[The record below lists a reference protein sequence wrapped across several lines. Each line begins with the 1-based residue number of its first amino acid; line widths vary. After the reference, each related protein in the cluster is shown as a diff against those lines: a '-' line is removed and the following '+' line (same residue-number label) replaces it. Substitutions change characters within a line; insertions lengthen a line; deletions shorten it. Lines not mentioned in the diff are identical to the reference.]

1 MPVCGRLFPE
11 AKAMFLFG
19 LRAELRIKFCWKG
32 LTSLTTLAV
41 SRAWRGVG
49 VGSGV
54 KGAVLWRSSRPLTP
68 LFTLYAW
75 SRGRSVMFFIELRSL
90 TARFFG
96 LGQSCMGLCS
106 NCIVL
111 TAHCV
116 VVKIVEDSRPH
127 PSVCGHRL
135 RPGLPSRT
143 LACARGRVL
152 TQVSGLVVRP
162 YQAPSSPATRLR
174 WRRPRPSF
182 RRRNIQ

>member
-1 MPVCGRLFPE
+1 MPLCGRLFSE
-11 AKAMFLFG
+11 AKALFLFG
-19 LRAELRIKFCWKG
+19 LRTELRISSCCRG

-54 KGAVLWRSSRPLTP
+54 KGAVLWRSSGP
-68 LFTLYAW
+68 
-75 SRGRSVMFFIELRSL
+75 L

-143 LACARGRVL
+143 PACARG
-152 TQVSGLVVRP
+152 QG
-162 YQAPSSPATRLR
+162 AHSS
-174 WRRPRPSF
+174 
-182 RRRNIQ
+182 

>member
-1 MPVCGRLFPE
+1 MSGYDESFGGLVGQICERSSTGEGLIDEETAGVSAPVE
-11 AKAMFLFG
+11 M
-19 LRAELRIKFCWKG
+19 
-32 LTSLTTLAV
+32 TAV
-41 SRAWRGVG
+41 LLDISNDVG
-49 VGSGV
+49 GV

-68 LFTLYAW
+68 LFTPYAW
-75 SRGRSVMFFIELRSL
+75 SRERSVMFFIELRSL

-143 LACARGRVL
+143 PACARG
-152 TQVSGLVVRP
+152 QG
-162 YQAPSSPATRLR
+162 AHSS
-174 WRRPRPSF
+174 
-182 RRRNIQ
+182 